1 MIFLKM
7 GVAEK
12 KIMGVRWATRPW
24 LFFGE
29 NGLLKKIIIMGSAH
43 FLAVQFL
50 GAHDPYIP
58 SQEPQMP
65 PGLEPK
71 SAPMGG
77 WFKWTYG
84 ISY

>member
-1 MIFLKM
+1 MGAAKKKNNGRMMGAPPIIFFVEKM
-7 GVAEK
+7 GSSKK
-12 KIMGVRWATRPW
+12 KI
-24 LFFGE
+24 
-29 NGLLKKIIIMGSAH
+29 GSAH

-77 WFKWTYG
+77 
-84 ISY
+84 